1 MANRDRETME
11 TVKDFIFK
19 KKKKDFIFLGPK
31 SMWDGDCSQVFAPWK
46 KSHDKP
52 RECIKKQRHYFV
64 DKGPTS
70 QSYGFSSNH
79 IWMWELNHKE
89 GSAQNWCFRTV
100 VLKKTLES
108 PVNCKIK
115 SVNPKGNQPW
125 IFTGRTDA
133 ESWSSNT
140 LAIWCTEP
148 IYWKRPW
155 CWERQK
161 AGEGGDKGWDG
172 WMTVL
177 TQCTSLSKF
186 QEMVKD
192 RSMGL
197 QSVRHD

>member
-1 MANRDRETME
+1 
-11 TVKDFIFK
+11 
-19 KKKKDFIFLGPK
+19 
-31 SMWDGDCSQVFAPWK
+31 MWDGDCSQVFAPWK

-64 DKGPTS
+64 DKGPSS
-70 QSYGFSSNH
+70 QSYGFFSNH

-172 WMTVL
+172 WMTIL